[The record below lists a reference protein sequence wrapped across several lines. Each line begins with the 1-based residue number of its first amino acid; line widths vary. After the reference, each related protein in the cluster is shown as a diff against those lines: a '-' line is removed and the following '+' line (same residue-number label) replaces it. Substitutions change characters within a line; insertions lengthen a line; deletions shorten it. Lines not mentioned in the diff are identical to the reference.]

1 MKDKAS
7 IQRKWEKKIEEMRKK
22 AEFKYKLELQ
32 KKQNQ
37 WKKDFEYLTI
47 KVNKKRDA
55 YISKKEKEYHKRML
69 NEIRELEGKEV
80 KPIKKKKNLNQ
91 TDFAA
96 KIMQENSRLRDSDAD
111 GVGYCISCDIRC
123 SWENHQ
129 WGHLESRRIQNLILE
144 PKNINL
150 QCKSCNFATWPQGD
164 TLKKAKVNH
173 HYSINLDKKYGEWT
187 SDRLRQKKI
196 DYLQNKDSGNWDFS
210 TLIPELIEENKRL
223 WATKNFYKPSQNWE
237 WIWNKY
243 PELHKKETED

>member
-7 IQRKWEKKIEEMRKK
+7 IQRKWEKKVEEMKKK

-69 NEIRELEGKEV
+69 NEIREMEGKEV
-80 KPIKKKKNLNQ
+80 KPIKKKKNLNLM
-91 TDFAA
+91 DFSA

-111 GVGYCISCDIRC
+111 GVGYCISCDIKC

-129 WGHLESRRIQNLILE
+129 
-144 PKNINL
+144 
-150 QCKSCNFATWPQGD
+150 
-164 TLKKAKVNH
+164 
-173 HYSINLDKKYGEWT
+173 
-187 SDRLRQKKI
+187 
-196 DYLQNKDSGNWDFS
+196 
-210 TLIPELIEENKRL
+210 
-223 WATKNFYKPSQNWE
+223 
-237 WIWNKY
+237 
-243 PELHKKETED
+243 